1 MIFAG
6 LPLGFYLPEEIH
18 DRLAQS
24 VLILH
29 GLPFQIADFSHMDNP
44 LVFQTDSEKIG
55 GLQDHRRA
63 SVWT

>member
-29 GLPFQIADFSHMDNP
+29 GLPFQIADFSHIDDP
-44 LVFQTDSEKIG
+44 LVFQTDTEKIG
-55 GLQDHRRA
+55 GLHDHRWA
-63 SVWT
+63 GL